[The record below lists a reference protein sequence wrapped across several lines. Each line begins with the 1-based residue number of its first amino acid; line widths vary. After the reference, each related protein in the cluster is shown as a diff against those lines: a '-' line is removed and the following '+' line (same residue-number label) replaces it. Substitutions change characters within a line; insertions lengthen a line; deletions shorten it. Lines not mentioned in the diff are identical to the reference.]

1 MASRIPAGMVDADR
15 LLERYWN
22 IESNHGIGFRMP
34 IVWHLALR
42 RNTMAMTELANEL
55 PLGGRILDGFSGVG
69 LNYRAYRMGDANG
82 AQHLA
87 MDAFNRRDLTG
98 YRTWLR
104 RAAKLGDADCRA
116 ELRRFEI
123 RLPHKTAFAIHRG
136 RPLRRNVNYE

>member
-1 MASRIPAGMVDADR
+1 MVDADR
-15 LLERYWN
+15 LWARYYK
-22 IESNHGIGFRMP
+22 IRYDHGIGLWTP
-34 IVWHLALR
+34 ILWHLALR
-42 RNTMAMTELANEL
+42 RDPSAMYELARAL
-55 PLGGRILDGFSGVG
+55 SSSGPTFACGDRFLDPFSSAG
-69 LNYRAYRMGDANG
+69 LDYRAYRRGEATG

-87 MDAFNRRDLTG
+87 KRAFNRRDLAG

>member
-1 MASRIPAGMVDADR
+1 
-15 LLERYWN
+15 
-22 IESNHGIGFRMP
+22 
-34 IVWHLALR
+34 
-42 RNTMAMTELANEL
+42 
-55 PLGGRILDGFSGVG
+55 
-69 LNYRAYRMGDANG
+69 MGDANG